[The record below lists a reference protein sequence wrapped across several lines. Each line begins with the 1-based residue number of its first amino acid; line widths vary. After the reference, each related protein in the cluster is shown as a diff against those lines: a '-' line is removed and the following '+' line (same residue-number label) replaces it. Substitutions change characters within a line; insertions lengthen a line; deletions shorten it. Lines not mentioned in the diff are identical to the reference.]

1 MHSRDRLD
9 SVALQLWRVMT
20 AVGWAWAGD
29 GFPQASARGGG
40 FITGPVRTGE
50 PGQMWISW
58 PRAVVALL
66 VFLLILSWLAAAP
79 VQASVRVKEI
89 ASLEGVRENQLIG
102 YGLVVGLNGTG
113 DKRQTFFSAQT
124 LANLL
129 ERMGVQVP
137 PAAMLVRNT
146 AAVMVT
152 ASLPP
157 YAQPGT
163 KLDVHVAAIGDATNL
178 QGGLLLLTP
187 LKAANGEVFA
197 VAQGAVLTAG
207 FVARGGGGNSAV
219 LNHPTAGRVPA
230 GAIVER
236 TPPTLVPRDRLRLQL
251 RQADFT
257 TAARV
262 AEAVNRRFP
271 GTARCENA
279 ALIEVALPQDYAGRA
294 IEFVAEIE
302 GLTLEAD
309 HVRKIVIN
317 ERTGTIT
324 AGRDILIRPVA
335 ILHGALS
342 IEIRTAFEVSQ
353 PAPLSTG
360 QTTVT
365 PDVQVGVREERA
377 KNVQLQP
384 GATVE
389 DLARALTAIGAT
401 ARDIIA
407 ILQNLKAAGALDAD
421 IEVI

>member
-1 MHSRDRLD
+1 MQKPARTTRFLQHSEWAARLQPPRQRRRLAWLD
-9 SVALQLWRVMT
+9 ALAMSAASLCGRARNSAPPERRAT
-20 AVGWAWAGD
+20 SAV
-29 GFPQASARGGG
+29 
-40 FITGPVRTGE
+40 
-50 PGQMWISW
+50 
-58 PRAVVALL
+58 L
-66 VFLLILSWLAAAP
+66 LAAALLLWAATP
-79 VQASVRVKEI
+79 LAAAVRVKEI
-89 ASLEGVRENQLIG
+89 ATLEGVRDNQLIG

-157 YAQPGT
+157 FAQPGT
-163 KLDVHVAAIGDATNL
+163 RLDVHVAAIGDATNL

-187 LKAANGEVFA
+187 LKAASGEVFA

-207 FVARGGGGNSAV
+207 FQARGGAGNTAT

-236 TPPTLVPRDRLRLQL
+236 APPTIVSGDRLRLQL

-257 TAARV
+257 TAARL
-262 AEAVNRRFP
+262 AEAVNQRFP
-271 GTARCENA
+271 GAARCENA
-279 ALIEVALPQDYAGRA
+279 ALVEVSVPAEFAGRPIELMAA
-294 IEFVAEIE
+294 IES
-302 GLTLEAD
+302 LTLETD
-309 HVRKIVIN
+309 FTRKIVIN
-317 ERTGTIT
+317 ERTGTIA
-324 AGRDILIRPVA
+324 AGQDIRIRPVA

-342 IEIRTAFEVSQ
+342 VEIRTSFDVSQ
-353 PAPLSTG
+353 PQPLSSGG
-360 QTTVT
+360 QTVVT
-365 PDVQVGVREERA
+365 PDVNVQVREERA
-377 KNVQLQP
+377 RHVQLQQ

-401 ARDIIA
+401 PRDIIA
-407 ILQNLKAAGALDAD
+407 ILQNLKAAGALDAEL
-421 IEVI
+421 EVI